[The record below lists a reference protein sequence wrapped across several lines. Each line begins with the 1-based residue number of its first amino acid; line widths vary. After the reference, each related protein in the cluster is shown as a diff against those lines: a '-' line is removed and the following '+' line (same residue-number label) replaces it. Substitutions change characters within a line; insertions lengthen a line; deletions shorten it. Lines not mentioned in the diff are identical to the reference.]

1 LFVKLPAHTFITS
14 QDAWLSCLHALQTHS
29 RIALDLEANSMYAYR
44 ERICLIQI
52 SIPEQD
58 YIVDPLA
65 PLELSGLGEIIE
77 DPSIEK
83 VFHAAE
89 YDLLLM
95 KKQYGWDLHNLFDTM
110 WAARILGYERFG
122 LASLLETV
130 FGIKLNKKYQKS
142 NWCKRPLSPE
152 QLNYAQHDTN
162 HLFPLRDHLYRE
174 LVAAGR
180 LTEAQ
185 ETFAEQSRVESNHHD
200 FDPDSFWSI
209 NGVRDLSPPQQAALK
224 KLNIFRDKEAKRR
237 NQPLFKIMGNKTLLQ
252 LAKQMPR
259 SYHDL
264 RQIHGMSSGQIRRF
278 GKPIL
283 RIIQNSRHAPAP
295 SHPKRQKR
303 PPEAVICRYEKLHQW
318 RKTRARQRGVE
329 SDVIISRDCL
339 WDIARQNPATPDDLA
354 RVETLGDWRRQT
366 YGDEILGILNHHS

>member
-14 QDAWLSCLHALQTHS
+14 QDAWLDCLHVLQTHS
-29 RIALDLEANSMYAYR
+29 RLALDLEANSMYAYR
-44 ERICLIQI
+44 ERVCLIQI
-52 SIPEQD
+52 SVPEQD

-65 PLELSGLGEIIE
+65 PLDLSGLGEIIT
-77 DPSIEK
+77 DPSVEK

-142 NWCKRPLSPE
+142 NWCRRPLSPE

-162 HLFPLRDHLYRE
+162 HLFALRDHLYRE

-180 LTEAQ
+180 LTEAR
-185 ETFAEQSRVESNHHD
+185 ETFAEQCYVESNHHD

-209 NGVRDLSPPQQAALK
+209 NGVRDLSPQQQAALK
-224 KLNIFRDKEAKRR
+224 NLNIFRDKEAKRR

-264 RQIHGMSSGQIRRF
+264 HQIYGMSSGQIRRF

-283 RIIQNSRHAPAP
+283 RIIQDSQHVPP
-295 SHPKRQKR
+295 PPPPKRQKR

-354 RVETLGDWRRQT
+354 RIESLGDWRREA
-366 YGDEILGILNHHS
+366 YGDEILAILNHHS